1 MALTRNNSGVRL
13 LAHHGAVNPN
23 SFVTRL
29 SNSVGEVNPQLA
41 ASVLSLKQK
50 GQIKGAESQRS
61 LEINTLIKNASSGAL
76 NNTSPDGTGHQFH
89 KMLNDKSIT
98 NLMNIETSI
107 GGKAVPQSFNIKKP
121 QGT

>member
-1 MALTRNNSGVRL
+1 
-13 LAHHGAVNPN
+13 
-23 SFVTRL
+23 
-29 SNSVGEVNPQLA
+29 
-41 ASVLSLKQK
+41 LKQK

-61 LEINTLIKNASSGAL
+61 LDINTLIKNASSGAL
-76 NNTSPDGTGHQFH
+76 NGTPPDGPQFH